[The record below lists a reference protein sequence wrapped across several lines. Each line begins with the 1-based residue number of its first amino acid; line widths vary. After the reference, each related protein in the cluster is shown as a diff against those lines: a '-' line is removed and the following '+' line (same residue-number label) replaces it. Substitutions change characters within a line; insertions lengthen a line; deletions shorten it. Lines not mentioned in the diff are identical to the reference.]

1 MAQNSRWALNS
12 PGSAEMPGWRFSS
25 YRLGQEQNRTGP
37 SCAPSFGFVAFLA
50 AVAQDDSRGRS
61 EQALKVPWLSGKND
75 LGTSLTS
82 FIL

>member
-50 AVAQDDSRGRS
+50 AVAQNDSRGRS

-75 LGTSLTS
+75 LGTSLS